1 MNDNSIRVLLVI
13 AALAFICHAQQ
24 NQSGQQCL
32 CSSVRNKVDVRRNI
46 SDIQIYP
53 ASDFCRQVEI
63 VITNKQ
69 GGRYCLNPQLKAVK
83 TFLTRMTGS
92 KK

>member
-1 MNDNSIRVLLVI
+1 MK
-13 AALAFICHAQQ
+13 
-24 NQSGQQCL
+24 GL
-32 CSSVRNKVDVRRNI
+32 CFDVRRNI

-92 KK
+92 TPTASNNSSSSSSNSSSLMREREIHPKTRGLNT